1 MGVFVHWPTLK
12 QQKTMLKEFD
22 AHQQEF
28 EIWVLTAELIEVTR
42 QALWQLAAR

>member
-1 MGVFVHWPTLK
+1 
-12 QQKTMLKEFD
+12 MLKEFD

-42 QALWQLAAR
+42 QACDN